1 MKSEHRLPRRLAC
14 VTALA
19 VSLVASVPVS
29 VRGAGNRPDDPAR
42 ARAATSPAAVT
53 TILGSAWYADNS
65 PIPEPKVRLRSVTT
79 GRIEAEIVGDA
90 SGHFTFTNVG
100 GGTYV
105 VELVNDSGRV
115 LTVGHP
121 FVILRGETVATF
133 VRLGSKAPGGSFFAN
148 AAVAAIA
155 SAAGLGVT
163 ALAPTAPPVSAKR

>member
-1 MKSEHRLPRRLAC
+1 MKSEHSLPRRLAC
-14 VTALA
+14 VTALS
-19 VSLVASVPVS
+19 VSLAAAVPAPF
-29 VRGAGNRPDDPAR
+29 RAAANQADDPTR
-42 ARAATSPAAVT
+42 VRAATRPAAAT

-65 PIPEPKVRLRSVTT
+65 PIPEPKLRLRSVTT
-79 GRIEAEIVGDA
+79 GRIAAATVGDA
-90 SGHFTFTNVG
+90 AGQFTFTNVEAD
-100 GGTYV
+100 TYV

-155 SAAGLGVT
+155 SAASLGVT

>member
-1 MKSEHRLPRRLAC
+1 MA
-14 VTALA
+14 AA
-19 VSLVASVPVS
+19 VAAPLRA
-29 VRGAGNRPDDPAR
+29 AGNLPDDPTR
-42 ARAATSPAAVT
+42 PRAATSPSEVT

-65 PIPEPKVRLRSVTT
+65 PIAEPKVRLRSITT
-79 GRIEAEIVGDA
+79 GRIEAAMVGDA
-90 SGHFTFTNVG
+90 AGHFTFTNVESG
-100 GGTYV
+100 IYV

-133 VRLGSKAPGGSFFAN
+133 VRLGSKAPGASFFAN